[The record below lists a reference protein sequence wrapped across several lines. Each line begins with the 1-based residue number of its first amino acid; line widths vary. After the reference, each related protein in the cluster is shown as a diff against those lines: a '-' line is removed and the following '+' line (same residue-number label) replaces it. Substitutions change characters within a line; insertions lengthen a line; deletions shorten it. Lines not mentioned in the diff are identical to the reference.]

1 MANATLSETGS
12 FLGDAVVIADVNAW
26 IRRAC
31 VGVLPI
37 VLIATSPA
45 ALLAQPPGLS
55 TSPSIETAPRR
66 TTNPIK
72 DLMTV
77 SDQKTSTA
85 DAVEMAA
92 AAKLTTKVLAIG
104 TWTAKAT
111 PETRPPIMPSEAR
124 DTMRL
129 MLAGKIDQ
137 WFAKIDGSGA
147 VFLMNVTDPA
157 EAHALLEK
165 LPLGQADMMRFELI
179 PVGPLWPLGLLMR
192 EPAK

>member
-1 MANATLSETGS
+1 MTILVNGRAFIARSYR
-12 FLGDAVVIADVNAW
+12 AVLAFA
-26 IRRAC
+26 
-31 VGVLPI
+31 VLTT
-37 VLIATSPA
+37 AAA
-45 ALLAQPPGLS
+45 ALLAQPTAQAASRS
-55 TSPSIETAPRR
+55 TDPLVKAPRQHASKAE
-66 TTNPIK
+66 K
-72 DLMTV
+72 DLMKMAEN
-77 SDQKTSTA
+77 QTSPGSA
-85 DAVEMAA
+85 EMAA
-92 AAKLTTKVLAIG
+92 AKTLTTKVLAIG

-111 PETRPPIMPSEAR
+111 PKTIPPIMPSEAY

-165 LPLGQADMMRFELI
+165 LPLGQADMMTFQLI
-179 PVGPLWPLGLLMR
+179 PVGPLWPLGLL

>member
-1 MANATLSETGS
+1 MNVCGSIAVKRTRLGFLAATVIGIV
-12 FLGDAVVIADVNAW
+12 AV
-26 IRRAC
+26 
-31 VGVLPI
+31 
-37 VLIATSPA
+37 
-45 ALLAQPPGLS
+45 LAQPAAQAASRSTDPVSEGPRQHIANPEKGLMTMS
-55 TSPSIETAPRR
+55 ENKTSPGSA
-66 TTNPIK
+66 
-72 DLMTV
+72 
-77 SDQKTSTA
+77 
-85 DAVEMAA
+85 EMV
-92 AAKLTTKVLAIG
+92 AAKTLTTKVLAIG

-111 PETRPPIMPSEAR
+111 PETIPPIMPSEAY

-165 LPLGQADMMRFELI
+165 LPLGQANMMTFQLI
-179 PVGPLWPLGLLMR
+179 PVGPLWPLGLL